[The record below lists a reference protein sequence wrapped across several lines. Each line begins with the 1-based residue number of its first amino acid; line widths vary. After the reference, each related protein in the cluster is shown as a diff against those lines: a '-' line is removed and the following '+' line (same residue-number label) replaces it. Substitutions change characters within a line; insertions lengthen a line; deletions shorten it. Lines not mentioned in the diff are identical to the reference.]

1 MKQKHGDEACSQ
13 ALRPTVPTN
22 FWRTNDVQQPNP
34 LSISPLS
41 APIATQTKY
50 NEKKLCGR
58 RNFEEEEAL
67 WKKRR
72 ENVSTNCSS
81 FTRTRQLIF

>member
-1 MKQKHGDEACSQ
+1 MKQKYGDEACDQ

-22 FWRTNDVQQPNP
+22 FQQTNDVQQPNP

-50 NEKKLCGR
+50 NENKLCGR
-58 RNFEEEEAL
+58 RSFVVEEGGKTSL
-67 WKKRR
+67 QTVLLLR
-72 ENVSTNCSS
+72 EHVS
-81 FTRTRQLIF
+81 